1 MSVSGAVGSLSALR
15 AAGRIAAL
23 LATLC
28 SCVVHL
34 GAGLRRARLRVV
46 RGAVAGA
53 RDTVLRPIG
62 AVERRRRGRVAL
74 GGLEDRVT
82 YQDAATDDEDR

>member
-1 MSVSGAVGSLSALR
+1 MKGSESCSVGSLPALR

-23 LATLC
+23 LATVC
-28 SCVVHL
+28 SCAVHL
-34 GAGLRRARLRVV
+34 GAGLRVV

-62 AVERRRRGRVAL
+62 TVERRRRGRVTL